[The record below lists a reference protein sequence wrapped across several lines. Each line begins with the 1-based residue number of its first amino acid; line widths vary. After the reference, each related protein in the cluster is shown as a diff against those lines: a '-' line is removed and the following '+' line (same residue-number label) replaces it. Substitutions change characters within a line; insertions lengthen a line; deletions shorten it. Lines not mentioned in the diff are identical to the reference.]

1 MAHDDRG
8 LPELNQEEEKQE
20 IIIIKRGG
28 GHDDGHHGGAWK
40 IAFADFMTAMM
51 ALFLVLWLVNAANEE
66 TKKSVASYFNPV
78 KLVDRN
84 RSTKGL
90 DDASGGPA
98 NSEEVSEDT
107 ASAEPEERVADE
119 QAAEITDA
127 ALAEDPY
134 RVLDEIAKGEP
145 TDAQEVEAADAV
157 EVVAEVVLETGAPM
171 AEELQHRDPFAPEFW
186 NKEAS
191 KIAETSD
198 PIRGESQDPPPDESL
213 KTAALSP
220 DLANAGLPVDAE
232 MEASG
237 AEDEKA
243 EESALQNDTKPDEQM
258 ASEMKDDPAA
268 AESEQLEAAIDTA
281 AAPSEAESS
290 GELEVDPVAEDKK
303 QPEADPE
310 DAETSAETGQA
321 GEAELPGS
329 EVLEEIRAAIELAFG
344 ETDPLKGG
352 LSVEQAK
359 DGVIISITDQLEW
372 SMFNIGSAVPRRD
385 LVLAM
390 EKLSQILSEQNGSIR
405 LSGHTDARQFA
416 NNEFGNWQLS
426 ATRAQTAY
434 HMLIR
439 AGFDGNRVSQ
449 ITGFADRRLKL
460 PDDPNADANRRIEI
474 LLEVP

>member
-1 MAHDDRG
+1 M
-8 LPELNQEEEKQE
+8 NQEEEKQE

-28 GHDDGHHGGAWK
+28 DHDDGHHGGAWK

-90 DDASGGPA
+90 DDMSGGPSD
-98 NSEEVSEDT
+98 SEEASESA
-107 ASAEPEERVADE
+107 ASETEQQAVDERLT
-119 QAAEITDA
+119 EITDA

-134 RVLDEIAKGEP
+134 RVLDEIAKGDP
-145 TDAQEVEAADAV
+145 TDAKELDAAGAV

-171 AEELQHRDPFAPEFW
+171 ADELQHRDPFAPEFW

-191 KIAETSD
+191 KIAEVSD
-198 PIRGESQDPPPDESL
+198 PAIDENQDPPPDESL

-220 DLANAGLPVDAE
+220 E
-232 MEASG
+232 
-237 AEDEKA
+237 
-243 EESALQNDTKPDEQM
+243 
-258 ASEMKDDPAA
+258 A
-268 AESEQLEAAIDTA
+268 AEADLPTDAKLEVSEAESKEAKESELKKKTRSDGQMTPELKGNPIAADGEQLEANTETTDAPGETDA
-281 AAPSEAESS
+281 AANEKMPEAEMDVAESS
-290 GELEVDPVAEDKK
+290 AEAGT
-303 QPEADPE
+303 E
-310 DAETSAETGQA
+310 AETEPPASK
-321 GEAELPGS
+321 
-329 EVLEEIRAAIELAFG
+329 VLEEIKTAIEMAFG
-344 ETDPLKGG
+344 ETDPLSGG
-352 LSVEQAK
+352 LSVEQVK

-372 SMFNIGSAVPRRD
+372 SMFNVGSAVPRRD

-390 EKLSQILSEQNGSIR
+390 EKLSQILGEQEGSVR

-434 HMLIR
+434 HMLVR
-439 AGFDGNRVSQ
+439 AGFDGKRVSQ
-449 ITGFADRRLKL
+449 ITGFADRRLKV
-460 PDDPNADANRRIEI
+460 PDNPNADANRRIEI
-474 LLEVP
+474 LLEVR